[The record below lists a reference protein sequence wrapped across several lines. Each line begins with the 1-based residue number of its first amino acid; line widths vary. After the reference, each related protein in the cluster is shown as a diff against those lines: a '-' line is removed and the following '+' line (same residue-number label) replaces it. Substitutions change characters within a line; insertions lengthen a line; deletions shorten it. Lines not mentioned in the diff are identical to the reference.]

1 MPEGQRSRSPW
12 ALIYALGISE
22 LVSWGVL
29 VYAFAVFLVPMREE
43 LGWSDA
49 ELSGAYALGVVVSG
63 IATVPAGRWLDR
75 HGARGLMTAGTVLAV
90 LITLAWSQVDSLAVF
105 YALFSVAGLAMA
117 ANLYEPAFAVAAAWF
132 TRDRA
137 KAVLVVTIFGGLAGP
152 VFIPLTGLLVDEL
165 GWRDAL
171 LVLAGMLTAICL
183 PVHALMVRRPPR
195 SESTPLKGADPST
208 RRRVLRSASFRWL
221 TISLAIST
229 AARVGVIIHLVSYL
243 IARGFSL
250 REATLAT
257 GGIGVLQ
264 VAGRVLTTALGARV
278 NPIHVYSAVFT
289 VQGLSVAL
297 LLSTTGDGGGATAA
311 VVAFVLLYGIGFGLP
326 ELIRGVS
333 VADYYGTSSYAS
345 INGVLGF
352 FVTMARAAG
361 PALGGVAVTALGGYT
376 LVLVGAGIGSLLS
389 AAGLLAADRAHDREA
404 SSTLRASAS

>member
-1 MPEGQRSRSPW
+1 MPESEARRSRFPW
-12 ALIYALGISE
+12 VLISALGITE

-29 VYAFAVFLVPMREE
+29 VYAFAVFLVPMRAE
-43 LGWSDA
+43 LGWSVA

-105 YALFSVAGLAMA
+105 YVLFALAGLAMA
-117 ANLYEPAFAVAAAWF
+117 ANLYEPAFAVAAQWF

-152 VFIPLTGLLVDEL
+152 VFIPLTGLLVDGL

-171 LVLAGMLTAICL
+171 LVLAGMLAAICL
-183 PVHALMVRRPPR
+183 PVHALLVRRPPQPA
-195 SESTPLKGADPST
+195 STLLRGSDPLQ

-221 TISLAIST
+221 TISLAVST
-229 AARVGVIIHLVSYL
+229 AARVAVIIHLVSYL

-264 VAGRVLTTALGARV
+264 VAGRALTTALGVRV
-278 NPIHVYSAVFT
+278 NPVHVYSAVFT

-297 LLSTTGDGGGATAA
+297 LLATTGHGGGATIA
-311 VVAFVLLYGIGFGLP
+311 VLAFVLLYGLGFGLP

-333 VADYYGTSSYAS
+333 VADYYGTSNYAS

-352 FVTMARAAG
+352 FVTMSRAAG
-361 PALGGVAVTALGGYT
+361 PALAGAAVTAFGSYT
-376 LVLVGAGIGSLLS
+376 LVLVGAGVAALVS
-389 AAGLLAADRAHDREA
+389 AAGLLAADRAHAREVPV
-404 SSTLRASAS
+404 

>member
-1 MPEGQRSRSPW
+1 MPERSRSPW
-12 ALIYALGISE
+12 ALIFSLGVAE

-29 VYAFAVFLVPMREE
+29 VYAFGVFLVPMRAE

-63 IATVPAGRWLDR
+63 FASVPAGRWLDR

-90 LITLAWSQVDSLAVF
+90 LITLAWSQVDSLALF
-105 YALFSVAGLAMA
+105 YVLFALAGLAMA
-117 ANLYEPAFAVAAAWF
+117 ANLYEPAFAVAAQWF

-152 VFIPLTGLLVDEL
+152 VFIPLSGVLVDEL

-171 LVLAGMLTAICL
+171 LVLAAILAAVCL
-183 PVHALMVRRPPR
+183 PVHALMVRRPPGWD
-195 SESTPLKGADPST
+195 STLLKGADPSL

-243 IARGFSL
+243 IVRGFSL

-264 VAGRVLTTALGARV
+264 VAGRALTTALGSRV
-278 NPIHVYSAVFT
+278 EPTRVYSAVFI

-297 LLSTTGDGGGATAA
+297 LLATTGDGAGATAA
-311 VVAFVLLYGIGFGLP
+311 VAGFVLLYGIGFGLP
-326 ELIRGVS
+326 ELIRGVA
-333 VADYYGTSSYAS
+333 VAEYYGTASYAS

-361 PALGGVAVTALGGYT
+361 PALAGVAVTAFGGYT
-376 LVLVGAGIGSLLS
+376 LVLVSAGVGSLLS
-389 AAGLLAADRAHDREA
+389 AALLLAADRAHAREVPA
-404 SSTLRASAS
+404 